1 MPKQAPEKL
10 LVLNYGLKLA
20 TVVITIF
27 VIASNVAL
35 MYESYQLYKQ
45 KPFFQYH
52 SDYSYIRLEYKEVFK
67 SDGSILNRWD
77 ESDAVQEAFYK
88 EFFRKSNATL
98 LSDTDGLSN
107 GNGIIANRNAF
118 GYLSSKI
125 KELKGLP
132 INKDI
137 YLLIPKELSGHAAII
152 DSLKESVMVF
162 VGEQFANDYDIIYYE
177 DDVELISIEVNLF
190 NGSELLKNPLIIYNN
205 MSADKIANPS
215 KIDHFT
221 EEIMFKITDIEFNQ
235 FVQEHGLTGEL
246 VKKTNVLDKY
256 NNSWNTAKRVLIIN
270 LIFSMLVLFLEFM
283 IITSIIKLEYEVN
296 AIELSI
302 KKVLGHSVLAKNRKI
317 ILITLITTLLSIGA
331 AIITAILL
339 NLEQVYYLASGGIAI
354 LVLELAV
361 ISFYIRRIEK
371 IKLQK
376 ILKGG
381 NV

>member
-1 MPKQAPEKL
+1 MGEPISHIIWRNILADSFVYIVLFALIVIFLLPATSVLFGFEISLLSFAALIIFNALLYLNLYVYNLKEVFSNAKAGSRKL

-137 YLLIPKELSGHAAII
+137 YLLIPKELSGHTAII

-235 FVQEHGLTGEL
+235 
-246 VKKTNVLDKY
+246 
-256 NNSWNTAKRVLIIN
+256 
-270 LIFSMLVLFLEFM
+270 
-283 IITSIIKLEYEVN
+283 
-296 AIELSI
+296 
-302 KKVLGHSVLAKNRKI
+302 
-317 ILITLITTLLSIGA
+317 LLQ
-331 AIITAILL
+331 
-339 NLEQVYYLASGGIAI
+339 NMD
-354 LVLELAV
+354 
-361 ISFYIRRIEK
+361 
-371 IKLQK
+371 
-376 ILKGG
+376 
-381 NV
+381 